1 MSPQKL
7 QALLQETVAHHRAGR
22 FAPAEKGYRQV
33 RAAAPRLF
41 DGWHLGGLLAYQ
53 QGRAAEAVEML
64 TRAHQL
70 DRKSAVCEM
79 RLGLALIAA
88 GRAAEAEAHL
98 RQVVERNPAFHEGWD
113 NLAFCLK
120 AQDRLVEAVE
130 CHRRAV
136 AAKPD
141 FAGGWYNLGLTFS
154 LLGHPEQALPCH
166 ERAIAIDP
174 QFVAAWFGRAQ
185 ALHQSDRMPEAVE
198 AYGAV
203 LALDPALHEARTCR
217 LFALHHVDGVTR
229 EQLFAEHVAY
239 GRALGETP
247 APDLPNPPEPE
258 RRLRV
263 AILSP
268 DLREHSCAY
277 FLEPLLRH
285 LDPTRFEVYLYHD
298 HFRVDAISARLQA
311 LAAVWRNFSGRPGAD
326 VERQI
331 RADAPDILIDLA
343 GHTGLTNRL
352 PLFAR
357 RLAPVQVTYL
367 GYPNTTGLPA
377 MDYRFTD
384 GIADPAGEADA
395 FATETLVRFA
405 PTAWSYAPP
414 PGAPEPAPAPCA
426 AGGPVTFGCFNSP
439 NKLTDTTLRLWARVL
454 AAVPESRLLFKGAAL
469 EEPAVQARY
478 RERFVRAGLP
488 ADRLDF
494 LGRTPGTAAHLA
506 CYGRVDIALDTFPYH
521 GTTTTCEALWMGV
534 PVVSLAGDRHVS
546 RVGASLL
553 TAAGHPEWIA
563 AGADDYVRLAAGL
576 AGDRARLAAIRAGLR
591 DDLRRGPLLDAAGQ
605 GARFGAALHDCWRR
619 WCDRRT
625 AATPPAHDRVSVNV

>member
-7 QALLQETVAHHRAGR
+7 QSLLQEAVAHHRAGR

-33 RAAAPRLF
+33 RAAAPKAAE
-41 DGWHLGGLLAYQ
+41 GWHLGGLLAYQ

-88 GRAAEAEAHL
+88 GRAADAEAHL
-98 RQVVERNPAFHEGWD
+98 RQVVERNPRYHEGWD

-120 AQDRLVEAVE
+120 AQDRLAEAVE

-141 FAGGWYNLGLTFS
+141 FANGWYNFGLTLS

-166 ERAIAIDP
+166 ERALAIDP
-174 QFVAAWFGRAQ
+174 QFTAARFGRAQ
-185 ALHQSDRMPEAVE
+185 TLHQSNRMDEAVE

-203 LALDPALHEARTCR
+203 LALAPALPEVRTCR

-239 GRALGETP
+239 GRALGDFP
-247 APDLPNPPEPE
+247 APALPNAPDPE

-285 LDPTRFEVYLYHD
+285 LDRGQFELYLYHD
-298 HFRVDAISARLQA
+298 HFRVDAVSARLQA
-311 LAAVWRNFSGRPGAD
+311 LAAVWRNFSGQPGSD

-331 RADAPDILIDLA
+331 RADAPDLLIDLA
-343 GHTGLTNRL
+343 GHTGISNRL
-352 PLFAR
+352 PLFAK
-357 RLAPVQVTYL
+357 RLAPVQITYL
-367 GYPNTTGLPA
+367 GYPDTTGLPA

-384 GIADPAGEADA
+384 GVADPAGEADA

-414 PGAPEPAPAPCA
+414 PGAPGPAPAPCA
-426 AGGPVTFGCFNSP
+426 AGGPVTFGSFNSP
-439 NKLTDTTLRLWARVL
+439 SKLTDATLRLWARVL
-454 AAVPESRLLFKGAAL
+454 AAVPEARLLFKGAAL
-469 EEPAVQARY
+469 EEPAQQVRH

-488 ADRLDF
+488 AERIEF
-494 LGRTPGTAAHLA
+494 LGRTPGTAEHLA

-563 AGADDYVRLAAGL
+563 GSADDYVRLAAGL
-576 AGDRARLAAIRAGLR
+576 AADRGRLAAIRAGLR

-605 GARFGAALHDCWRR
+605 GARFGATLRMCWRR
-619 WCDRRT
+619 WCEGRT
-625 AATPPAHDRVSVNV
+625 TEAGAARGLVFVNS